1 MSEFYNTN
9 AEKFLQD
16 TQNADMSSLRDRFL
30 AAVPKTYAGIAR
42 ILDAGTGSG
51 REARALHLAGYQAE
65 AFSASPSMVR
75 AATAFSG
82 VPARQ
87 MLFEDFEWEHSFEGI
102 WACASLLHVERGD
115 LPDVLRRLADHL
127 VSAGALYASFKIG
140 DGDRQ
145 EAARQFSDMTEESF
159 AALLDECPSLRQV
172 KFWRTEDRRPNRK
185 DDLWLNA
192 LMRKA

>member
-1 MSEFYNTN
+1 MNDFYDAN

-16 TQNADMSSLRDRFL
+16 TQHVDMSSLRDRFL
-30 AAVPKTYAGIAR
+30 AVVPKTYTGSAR

-51 REARALHLAGYQAE
+51 RDARAFHLAGYQAE
-65 AFSASPSMVR
+65 AFDASPSMVR

-87 MLFEDFEWEHSFEGI
+87 MFFEDFEWEHPFEGI
-102 WACASLLHVERGD
+102 WACASLLHVARGD
-115 LPDVLRRLADHL
+115 LPDVMRRLADHL

-145 EAARQFSDMTEESF
+145 EAARQFTDMTEESF

-172 KFWRTEDRRPNRK
+172 EIWRTENRGPNRK

>member
-1 MSEFYNTN
+1 MTGFYDSN

-16 TQNADMSSLRDRFL
+16 TQNLDMSSLRDRFL
-30 AAVPKTYAGIAR
+30 AAVPKACTGSAR

-51 REARALHLAGYQAE
+51 RDARSFRLAGYQTE
-65 AFSASPSMVR
+65 AFDASPAMVR
-75 AATAFSG
+75 AATAFAE
-82 VPARQ
+82 VPVRQ
-87 MLFEDFEWEHSFEGI
+87 MRFEDFEWEHPFEGI
-102 WACASLLHVERGD
+102 WACASLLHVARGD
-115 LPDVLRRLADHL
+115 LSEVMRRLADHL

-140 DGDRQ
+140 DGERQ
-145 EAARQFSDMTEESF
+145 EAARHFTDMTEGTF

-172 KFWRTEDRRPNRK
+172 EIWRTEDRRPDRK